1 LSTWSGTTRTH
12 AHFSSLSLP
21 PYFGNNNNSLL
32 RSSLPRS
39 SRVSLIR
46 PPLLRLLLLISTVCN
61 ATAFSQARRVHAQ
74 QALLGAGRDNSTHKE
89 RHDGKLLLLPA
100 ELLVYW
106 RLSTYQSLRER
117 NTFVG
122 RQRQQGQLCHNSWR
136 SQLHS
141 LVPNC
146 SAGAA
151 GAAPALPFAAPLLRT
166 TNESAAISAVWAD
179 THELETRYPKRVVCV
194 LSCRVSFGPL
204 RERVSRPVLGFG
216 VVLGFW
222 PVRAGL
228 GRFMSGL
235 GLVWVSGRCAGW
247 SGPVH
252 V

>member
-1 LSTWSGTTRTH
+1 M
-12 AHFSSLSLP
+12 
-21 PYFGNNNNSLL
+21 
-32 RSSLPRS
+32 
-39 SRVSLIR
+39 
-46 PPLLRLLLLISTVCN
+46 
-61 ATAFSQARRVHAQ
+61 
-74 QALLGAGRDNSTHKE
+74 
-89 RHDGKLLLLPA
+89 
-100 ELLVYW
+100 
-106 RLSTYQSLRER
+106 
-117 NTFVG
+117 G
-122 RQRQQGQLCHNSWR
+122 RQRQQGQLCHNSWW

-216 VVLGFW
+216 VFLGFW
-222 PVRAGL
+222 PARAGL

-235 GLVWVSGRCAGW
+235 GWFGFLAGVRAGLGRFTSDLGRVQTSPGPAQTGPFALRSSAG
-247 SGPVH
+247 GETACPAH
-252 V
+252 RPPGNQENKR